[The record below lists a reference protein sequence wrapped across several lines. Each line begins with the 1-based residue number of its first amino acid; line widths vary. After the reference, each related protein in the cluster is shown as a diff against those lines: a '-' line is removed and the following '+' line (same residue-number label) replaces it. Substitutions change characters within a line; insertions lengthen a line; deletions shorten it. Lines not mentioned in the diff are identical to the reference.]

1 MPGGDA
7 VEFGKEPRD
16 DPVHDAAR
24 VAVCT
29 TLGWE
34 YRTKKIYPNV
44 GSECRNEWRQLR
56 TEAGWEWLFMGKE
69 AGSMTRKMAAG
80 IEIEKEWVTLV
91 LLVSQK
97 QSNSR
102 PQFT

>member
-1 MPGGDA
+1 MHA
-7 VEFGKEPRD
+7 
-16 DPVHDAAR
+16 
-24 VAVCT
+24 

-34 YRTKKIYPNV
+34 CRTKKIYPNI
-44 GSECRNEWRQLR
+44 GGKRRNKQRLLQ
-56 TEAGWEWLFMGKE
+56 TEAGQEWLFMGKE

-91 LLVSQK
+91 LPVSQK